1 MAAPNWAL
9 NSAQW
14 IRTALTDIMHAIG
27 QAEAGGKS
35 SLVQK
40 YKALAKELVAQESHL
55 MQKYGVPPATGVGRR
70 KRKDKNKANKP
81 QL

>member
-27 QAEAGGKS
+27 QAELGRKP
-35 SLVQK
+35 SLVRK
-40 YKALAKELVAQESHL
+40 YKALANALVKQENAL
-55 MQKYGVPPATGVGRR
+55 MRDYGVPPATGVGRR
-70 KRKDKNKANKP
+70 KRKPKKQP
-81 QL
+81 